1 MVKVTYEEIQNL
13 AELSSLE
20 LTEAEAES
28 LTDDLGRI
36 LTFVKQLD
44 ELDTSNVE
52 PTYQVSERSNIWR
65 EDEVDQSQ
73 IAPHQLLELAEG
85 GVVKNQIKVP
95 KVL

>member
-13 AELSSLE
+13 AQLSSLE
-20 LTEAEAES
+20 LTEAEAEA

-36 LTFVKQLD
+36 LTFVNQLD
-44 ELDTSNVE
+44 ELDTANVE
-52 PTYQVSERSNIWR
+52 PTYQVTERSNIWR
-65 EDEVDQSQ
+65 EDEVDSTNVT
-73 IAPHQLLELAEG
+73 PDQLLELAEG

>member
-44 ELDTSNVE
+44 ELDTADVE
-52 PTYQVSERSNIWR
+52 PTYQVSERANIWR

-73 IAPHQLLELAEG
+73 IAPNQLLELAEG